1 MLELATDKSSPEPSA
16 LLVLVQGTAS
26 LGTFQPQFHCSSDKR
41 EEGVL
46 FRAQNDIAC
55 CSRTW
60 HKAHYITGA
69 HKVK

>member
-26 LGTFQPQFHCSSDKR
+26 LGIFQPQFHCSSDKR

-46 FRAQNDIAC
+46 FPAQNGIAC
-55 CSRTW
+55 
-60 HKAHYITGA
+60 
-69 HKVK
+69 